1 MKVINDVKGN
11 PYLTVFDK
19 DKMVMI
25 QIHSYDDIG
34 PQYLCID
41 KRCVSELI
49 VALELI
55 RTLDAICSRE

>member
-11 PYLTVFDK
+11 PYLTVFDE

-34 PQYLCID
+34 PHYLCID

-49 VALELI
+49 VALE
-55 RTLDAICSRE
+55 SVENW

>member
-11 PYLTVFDK
+11 PYLTVFDE

-34 PQYLCID
+34 PGPHYLCID
-41 KRCVSELI
+41 KRCVPELI
-49 VALELI
+49 VALE
-55 RTLDAICSRE
+55 SVENW